1 MSMILVSLL
10 QWVVNQFP
18 GSEGQFFLSLIVG
31 IGFILCEWTL
41 WRLSRVAKREYP
53 SRLVNVGLLVTSLI
67 LIGVSGSL
75 YVVIWEQTHQ
85 AVKGVEALGAVRRT
99 GFQIVL
105 TLGVCTAAYVS
116 AGMVDRVIDRL
127 LQQTEEITRHQGKVV
142 SRLSIIGV
150 YVVGLLALLS
160 VWKINLQGLFVGAGL
175 LGAAIGLAANET
187 LGSLLAGFQ
196 LMFSRPFEIGD
207 WVQIDEHEGIVTDIT
222 IFTTRIETF
231 EGKYVMLPNDVVS
244 SSTIIN
250 IGRKGRLRLGVEVGV
265 DYEADPDHAM
275 AVAKEAMKG
284 IDEILAVPSPDVV
297 LKQFGDSSVLL
308 ELRFWI
314 EKPSSRK
321 KWRAVTAVVR
331 AVKLAYDRERIKIP
345 YPQQEVSA
353 REEAGGFRVVDGEST
368 VTIPEQD

>member
-1 MSMILVSLL
+1 MILTSLL
-10 QWVVNQFP
+10 QWIVNQFP
-18 GSEGQFFLSLIVG
+18 GSEGKFFLSLVIG
-31 IGFILCEWTL
+31 IGVILSEWVL
-41 WRLSRVAKREYP
+41 WKSSRVAKRDYP
-53 SRLVNVGLLVTSLI
+53 SRLVNIGLLIMSLI
-67 LIGVSGSL
+67 LLGISGSL
-75 YVVIWEQTHQ
+75 FVIIWEQTNR
-85 AVKGVEALGAVRRT
+85 AVESVEALGAVRRL
-99 GFQIVL
+99 GVQFVL
-105 TLGVCTAAYVS
+105 TLGVCAAAYVS
-116 AGMVDRVIDRL
+116 AGMVDRVVDRL
-127 LQQTEEITRHQGKVV
+127 LQQTEEITRHQGKVI

-150 YVVGLLALLS
+150 YVVGFLAILS

-231 EGKYVMLPNDVVS
+231 EGKYIMLPNDVVS

-250 IGRKGRLRLGVEVGV
+250 IGRKGRLRLNVEVGV
-265 DYEADPDHAM
+265 DYEADPDRAM
-275 AVAKEAMKG
+275 DIAKEAMKN
-284 IDEILAVPSPDVV
+284 IDDILMVPSPDVV
-297 LKQFGDSSVLL
+297 LKQLGDSAVLL

-314 EKPSSRK
+314 EKPSSRR

-331 AVKLAYDRERIKIP
+331 AVKLAYDREEIKIP

-353 REEAGGFRVVDGEST
+353 REETGGFRVVDGEST
-368 VTIPEQD
+368 VTIPEHD